1 MPNREDSLLPA
12 QCTQETLPFHP
23 LSGRFVRGRFDD
35 GVIASDGGGLLLRE
49 AEQRTMIIAQLAACF
64 MDDRKPDRI
73 EHRVRE
79 LVRQRV

>member
-1 MPNREDSLLPA
+1 M
-12 QCTQETLPFHP
+12 
-23 LSGRFVRGRFDD
+23 
-35 GVIASDGGGLLLRE
+35 LLRE